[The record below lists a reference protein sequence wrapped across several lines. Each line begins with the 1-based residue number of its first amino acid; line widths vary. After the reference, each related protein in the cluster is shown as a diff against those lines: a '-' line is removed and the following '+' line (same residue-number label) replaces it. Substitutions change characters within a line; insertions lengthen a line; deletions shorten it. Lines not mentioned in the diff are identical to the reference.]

1 MGSWSEKIWVA
12 GKAGYEKILG
22 HPFLTELAD
31 GSLSSGRF
39 SRYLA
44 QDELYLPVYSSLM
57 HRLAD
62 MLPDEADR
70 VFMHRFADA
79 GGESEMEM
87 HRILIGRFH
96 VDTSVAPSPVTQAYC
111 RHLQDAVAGG
121 NPAVAAAALLP
132 CSWVYNNVALHI
144 RGIARLG
151 GNPYREWISEY
162 GDAEY
167 GRTVERMVGI
177 TDALAARATAV
188 TVLEMDRAFLRSLD
202 LEYDFWDYGYKTT

>member
-70 VFMHRFADA
+70 LFIHRFAEA

-87 HRILIGRFH
+87 HRLLIERFH

-111 RHLQDAVAGG
+111 SHLRDAVDGG

-132 CSWVYNNVALHI
+132 CSWVYNNVGLHI
-144 RGIARLG
+144 RGIARLD
-151 GNPYREWISEY
+151 GNPYSEWISEY

-167 GRTVERMVGI
+167 GRTVERMIGI
-177 TDALAARATAV
+177 SDALAARASAGT
-188 TVLEMDRAFLRSLD
+188 LPEMDRAFLRSLD